1 MPRRPPPAADAR
13 TLPPYE
19 LRVSKRAK
27 RVTLRVTPGR
37 GLVVTVP
44 PRFARRDVPGVV
56 AEHREWALAE
66 LAGLEARVP
75 EAFRRWPPPAL
86 ELPAV
91 GRRLVIGFDAGS
103 GPGTDAGPGAG
114 VPRSSLDAE
123 TVLVLP
129 GSPDD
134 REAATVAIAAWLA
147 REARAFLGPR
157 LAALAA
163 RHGLAYARL
172 AVRGQRTLWGSCSSS
187 GTISLNWKLLFLR
200 PALVDYV
207 LLHELVHTRHM
218 DHSVAFWALLE
229 RLLPGARALD
239 AELARAGARVP
250 PQFERVG

>member
-1 MPRRPPPAADAR
+1 M
-13 TLPPYE
+13 
-19 LRVSKRAK
+19 SKRAK
-27 RVTLRVTPGR
+27 RVTLRVSPGR

-56 AEHREWALAE
+56 AEHRDWALAE

-91 GRRLVIGFDAGS
+91 GRRLVIGFDAG
-103 GPGTDAGPGAG
+103 PGAG
-114 VPRSSLDAE
+114 PDPARGAGAGTGSGAPRSSLDAE

-129 GSPDD
+129 GPPED
-134 REAATVAIAAWLA
+134 RDAATAAIAAWLA

-157 LAALAA
+157 LAGLAA

-207 LLHELVHTRHM
+207 LLHELAHTRHM
-218 DHSVAFWALLE
+218 DHSAAFWALLE

-250 PQFERVG
+250 PQFERAG